1 MMGRLEMS
9 TDSRRLSAGRAH
21 LLRPVAGR
29 RRWSAAAL
37 LAAGIGVLVS
47 GPCLLSWGALAAVEA
62 SEATPAVQAQ
72 ARRALVVGVSAYAS
86 GPVDAALANARAMAR
101 KLETLGFQ
109 VDLAENATAD
119 GIRSALAS
127 LGGDAGPGGVSFF
140 YFAGLSLD
148 ERDRKL
154 LLPAGAVVEP
164 TGGQAQGAIALASV
178 LQAMPAAGENGANLV
193 VLDTAPYP
201 AIGKSRGL
209 KVGSAAGGTPVNFL
223 IAESNG
229 LTAAPGGVDDLSVFT
244 RALIAALETP
254 AQPVE
259 GLFQNV
265 RLAVNGA
272 GTGAPEPSH
281 TSTLTHDIYLV
292 DPQGGSR
299 AGQSAAL
306 DKESQ
311 VVGRGI
317 KLSEQEA
324 PQARLGGAPAP
335 GSETAQASAPSSEF
349 ETALWNVIQE
359 SKNPADF
366 EAYLEVFP
374 SGRFA
379 AQARERLAVL
389 RAPAAP
395 KAAPAPKVE
404 APRIEAIQGEYVLLA
419 TANIREQPNADASVL
434 ARAEKG
440 TRLEVTGRVV
450 GANWYRVK
458 THKGETAYIAS
469 NLVREMPKAA
479 PAKPQVAVAPPRV
492 PSPAP
497 APAPAGGNVFRDC
510 PDCPEMVALPAGT
523 FRMGNDKGDISE
535 KPVHTVRIAKPF
547 ALGRFEVMVGEWN
560 ACVTG
565 GGCTYTPRIRG
576 APDKAPVHKLSWKD
590 IQEYLAW
597 LKKRTGKAYRLP
609 SEAEWEYAARGGTD
623 GKFWWG
629 DRMTVGMADC
639 KDCGGGWS
647 YSFPAPVG
655 MVKPNPF
662 GLYGMSGGVW
672 EWTDDCWRPDYDN
685 APADGAASS
694 AGDCNARVLRG
705 GSWRN
710 DQAYAHAASRLRYD
724 YNVRYSTNGFR
735 VARDLP

>member
-1 MMGRLEMS
+1 M
-9 TDSRRLSAGRAH
+9 
-21 LLRPVAGR
+21 
-29 RRWSAAAL
+29 
-37 LAAGIGVLVS
+37 
-47 GPCLLSWGALAAVEA
+47 
-62 SEATPAVQAQ
+62 
-72 ARRALVVGVSAYAS
+72 
-86 GPVDAALANARAMAR
+86 
-101 KLETLGFQ
+101 
-109 VDLAENATAD
+109 
-119 GIRSALAS
+119 
-127 LGGDAGPGGVSFF
+127 
-140 YFAGLSLD
+140 
-148 ERDRKL
+148 
-154 LLPAGAVVEP
+154 
-164 TGGQAQGAIALASV
+164 QGT
-178 LQAMPAAGENGANLV
+178 GENGAKLV

-201 AIGKSRGL
+201 AKGKSRGL
-209 KVGSAAGGTPVNFL
+209 KVGNAPAAPPANFL

-229 LTAAPGGVDDLSVFT
+229 LMVAPGGADDLSVFT
-244 RALIAALETP
+244 KALITALDKP
-254 AQPVE
+254 VQPVE
-259 GLFQNV
+259 SIFQNV

-272 GTGAPEPSH
+272 QTGAPEPSH
-281 TSTLTHDIYLV
+281 TSTLSHEIFLV
-292 DPQGGSR
+292 DPQSASR

-317 KLSEQEA
+317 RVTDQEA
-324 PQARLGGAPAP
+324 PQARLEGAPAH
-335 GSETAQASAPSSEF
+335 GGDTAQAAAPSTEF

-395 KAAPAPKVE
+395 KAAPAPKATPKVE
-404 APRIEAIQGEYVLLA
+404 APKIETVQGEYVLLA
-419 TANIREQPNADASVL
+419 TANIRTQPSADASVL

-440 TRLEVTGRVV
+440 TRLQVTGRVV

-458 THKGETAYIAS
+458 THGGETAYIAS

-479 PAKPQVAVAPPRV
+479 PAPVPAKPQVAVVPPRT
-492 PSPAP
+492 PAP
-497 APAPAGGNVFRDC
+497 APAPAGGKVFRDC
-510 PDCPEMVALPAGT
+510 SDCPEMVALPAGT

-535 KPVHTVRIAKPF
+535 KPVHTVHIAKPF
-547 ALGRFEVMVGEWN
+547 ALGRFEVTVAEWT
-560 ACVTG
+560 ACVTA
-565 GGCTYTPRIRG
+565 GGCTYTPRIKG
-576 APDKAPVHKLSWKD
+576 APEKSPVHKLSWKD

-623 GKFWWG
+623 GRFWWG
-629 DRMTVGMADC
+629 DRMAVGMADC
-639 KDCGGGWS
+639 KDCGSGWS

-662 GLYGMSGGVW
+662 GLYGMNGGVW

-685 APADGAASS
+685 APTDGAASS
-694 AGDCNARVLRG
+694 KGDCNARVLRG

-710 DQAYAHAASRLRYD
+710 DQGYAHAASRLRYD